1 MGGCGNKMVERI
13 AYIFPG
19 QGAQYVGMGKDL
31 YEKSPKAKQ
40 IFDMADNLLG
50 FAISKLC
57 FEGPMSELTQTKN
70 CQLAIL
76 TASIAALRTLE
87 EEGKVVS
94 PVFAAG
100 LSLGEYSALVA
111 SGAISFE
118 DALLLV
124 RDRAKFMTDSAEKNP
139 GTMLAVIGLD
149 GKIVD
154 GLAKHAGVEIA
165 NRNCPGQIVV
175 TGKKEGID
183 KFAKLADK
191 EGAKRVIEL
200 VVSGAFHSTLMKE
213 ASLRLEE
220 RLRSTEF
227 HLPRID
233 TLSNVTAKP
242 FISVEDI
249 RKNLALQVSSSVL
262 WEDSVR
268 YMVAG
273 AVNKFLEIGP
283 GRVLKGLLRK
293 IDSSLEVVNVAGI
306 NDVSNFAS
314 V

>member
-1 MGGCGNKMVERI
+1 MGGRGNKMVEKI

-19 QGAQYVGMGKDL
+19 QGAQYAGMGKDL
-31 YEKSPKAKQ
+31 YENSPAAKR
-40 IFDMADNLLG
+40 IFDTADGLLG
-50 FAISKLC
+50 FRLSKLC
-57 FEGPMSELTQTKN
+57 FEGPVEELTLTKN
-70 CQLAIL
+70 CQLAVL
-76 TASIAALRTLE
+76 TTSIAALRTLE
-87 EEGKVVS
+87 EEGKTVE

-111 SGAISFE
+111 AGAISFE
-118 DALLLV
+118 DSLLLV
-124 RDRAKFMTDSAEKNP
+124 RDRANLMTRSAEKNP

-149 GKIVD
+149 KEIVD
-154 GLAKHAGVEIA
+154 VLVKDAGVEIA

-175 TGKKEGID
+175 TGKKEGIN
-183 KFAKLADK
+183 KFAKLADE

-213 ASLRLEE
+213 ASARLEE
-220 RLRSTEF
+220 RLKGAEF
-227 HLPRID
+227 RLPRVE
-233 TLSNVTAKP
+233 TLSNVTARP
-242 FISVEDI
+242 FASVEDI

-268 YMVAG
+268 YMVARG
-273 AVNKFLEIGP
+273 VNNFLEIGP

-293 IDSSLEVVNVAGI
+293 ISPSLKVLNIAGI